1 MIKFLLEIL
10 QKWFG
15 CLKFFFKVVQI
26 IYVNLSRFLVT
37 LINVLEIC
45 RYTKIV
51 ITKKKTVTP
60 QPPQQTGQPQ
70 GGGGQ
75 PQQQPQP
82 TQQQV
87 TQVLASSSIPTP
99 MPSSAP
105 PQLRTI
111 RMFICC
117 YLFTWEVFW
126 KAFSI
131 R

>member
-1 MIKFLLEIL
+1 M
-10 QKWFG
+10 
-15 CLKFFFKVVQI
+15 
-26 IYVNLSRFLVT
+26 
-37 LINVLEIC
+37 
-45 RYTKIV
+45 
-51 ITKKKTVTP
+51 TP

-87 TQVLASSSIPTP
+87 TQVLASSSITNP

-111 RMFICC
+111 RMFILN
-117 YLFTWEVFW
+117 Y
-126 KAFSI
+126 KY
-131 R
+131 